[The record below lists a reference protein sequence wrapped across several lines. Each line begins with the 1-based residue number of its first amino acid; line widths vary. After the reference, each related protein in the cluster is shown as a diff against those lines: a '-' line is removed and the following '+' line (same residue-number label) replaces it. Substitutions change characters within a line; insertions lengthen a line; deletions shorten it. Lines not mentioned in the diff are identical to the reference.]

1 MFKFI
6 SFFGFF
12 AVLTI
17 LPSSFAL
24 TGSPT
29 PPNSASVSSV
39 NSPALD
45 RQKTQNAEDQ
55 FRLGRAYYRGEGV
68 TQSYEQA
75 GYWYRKAA
83 DQGNLKAMYNLGTM
97 YLEGKG
103 TKKSEK
109 EGYNLIHEAAE
120 KGDPRAKSLS
130 GILLCRG
137 TGVEKN
143 TAEGLKI
150 LKEVAKGG
158 DPVALSQLGQQLL
171 YNPDGSLR
179 DPKEA
184 IPYLQKA
191 ADAGNPWSCG
201 TLGLLYRDGTG
212 LPKDTNQSLRW
223 FTKGAQL
230 GDPYSQFAYGS
241 RLLAEKG
248 PTQAYPW
255 IKLAS
260 DGNCAAA
267 KGPLLECQSNMSP
280 EEITQGDAEAGQIEK
295 SYLK

>member
-1 MFKFI
+1 
-6 SFFGFF
+6 
-12 AVLTI
+12 
-17 LPSSFAL
+17 
-24 TGSPT
+24 
-29 PPNSASVSSV
+29 V
-39 NSPALD
+39 NTPALD
-45 RQKTQNAEDQ
+45 PQKTQNAEDQ

-109 EGYNLIHEAAE
+109 EGYALIHEAAE
-120 KGDPRAKSLS
+120 KGDLRARSLS

-137 TGVEKN
+137 TGVEQN
-143 TAEGLKI
+143 TTEGLKI
-150 LKEVAKGG
+150 LREAAKGG

-171 YNPDGSLR
+171 YNPDGGLR

-184 IPYLQKA
+184 IPYLRKA
-191 ADAGNPWSCG
+191 AEAGNPWACG

-212 LPKDTNQSLRW
+212 LTKDANQSVLW

-241 RLLAEKG
+241 KLLAEKG
-248 PTQAYPW
+248 TTQAYPW

-267 KGPLLECQSNMSP
+267 KGLLLECQSNMSP
-280 EEITQGDAEAGQIEK
+280 EEIVRGDADAEKIEK
-295 SYLK
+295 THHQ